1 MAHVLTAPD
10 TLARPHSA
18 ALADDDA
25 QTQDLLRFITCGSV
39 GDGKSTLIGRLLYE
53 SNMLFDD
60 QLTQLEVDSKKVGT
74 QGGELDFALLV
85 DGLSAEREQ
94 GITIDVA
101 YRFFATARRK
111 FIVADTPGHE
121 QYTRN
126 MITGASTA
134 DLAVILID
142 ARKGVLTQTRRH
154 SHLVALIGIKRVVLA
169 INKMDLVDYDRAV
182 FERIDADYRAFAAE
196 LGLAEIVSIPM
207 SALRGDN
214 VIASSARMPWY
225 TGPTLM
231 QHLDTLPL
239 AARVTRDEPFRLPVQ
254 WVNRP
259 HLNFRGYAG
268 SIASGEI
275 RVGERVRVLPSGKE
289 SRVASVITQGGESDV
304 ARAGDAVTLTLAD
317 EIDISRGDMI
327 ARADAPPEVADQFEA
342 TLVWMH
348 DEPLLPGRPY
358 LVKLGTQTVGATCA
372 TPKYKIDVNTRE
384 HLAARTLALNE
395 IGVCN
400 LSFDRPVAFDPYD
413 RNRHTGGFIVIDRFT
428 NDTVGAGMLHFALRR
443 AHNVHWQAV
452 DVDRA
457 ARAAQKAQTPRIVWL
472 TGLSGAG
479 KSTIANL
486 VEKRLHALGKHTYL
500 LDGDNVRHGLNRDLG
515 FTEADRVENIRR
527 VAEVA
532 RLMLDAGLITLVSFI
547 SPFRAERDMA
557 RAMVGPD
564 EFVEVFVDTPLAVAE
579 ERDPKGLY
587 RKARRGE
594 LKHFTGIDSPYE
606 PPAQPELRVD
616 TVAESP
622 EEAADR
628 IVAYLLRER
637 AA

>member
-1 MAHVLTAPD
+1 MAHVLTAPE
-10 TLARPHSA
+10 
-18 ALADDDA
+18 ALAHTTPDTHADDA
-25 QTQDLLRFITCGSV
+25 QTKDLLRFITCGSV
-39 GDGKSTLIGRLLYE
+39 DDGKSTLIGRLLYE

-60 QLTQLEVDSKKVGT
+60 QLTQLEADSKKVGT

-196 LGLAEIVSIPM
+196 LGLDEIVSIPM

-225 TGPTLM
+225 AGPPLM
-231 QHLDTLPL
+231 RHLDTLPL
-239 AARVTRDEPFRLPVQ
+239 VERVTRDEPFRLPVQ

-268 SIASGEI
+268 SIASGEV

-289 SRVASVITQGGESDV
+289 SRVASVITPAGEADV
-304 ARAGDAVTLTLAD
+304 ARAGEAVTLTLAD

-413 RNRHTGGFIVIDRFT
+413 LNRHTGGFIVIDRFT

-452 DVDRA
+452 DVDRD
-457 ARAAQKAQTPRIVWL
+457 ARAVQKAQTPRIVWL

-486 VEKRLHALGKHTYL
+486 VERRLHALGKHTYL

-557 RAMVGPD
+557 RALVRPD

-587 RKARRGE
+587 KKARKGE

-606 PPAQPELRVD
+606 PPAQPELRID

-622 EEAADR
+622 EAAAER
-628 IVAYLLRER
+628 IVAYLLRKR
-637 AA
+637 TA